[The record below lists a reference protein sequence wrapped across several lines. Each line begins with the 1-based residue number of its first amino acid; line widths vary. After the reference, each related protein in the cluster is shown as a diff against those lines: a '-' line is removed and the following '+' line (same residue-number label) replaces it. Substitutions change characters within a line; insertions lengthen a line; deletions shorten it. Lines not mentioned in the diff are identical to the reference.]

1 MQIALSKTALP
12 QHSPAEIVEC
22 KGLGHPDSICDA
34 LAEEVSL
41 ALCRYYLRAF
51 GTILHHNVDKALLI
65 GGASKAAFGGGQVL
79 QPMEFILAGRAV
91 LQFQGRNIPIEE
103 LAQESIENWIRQH
116 LRHVKPAEHLSI
128 QTKIRPGSTE
138 LTELFGRSATPLCN
152 DTSIGVGYYPYSTCE
167 SLALDMADFLNDDN
181 TRSRYPYL
189 GEDVKVMALRSNGEL
204 QCTIAAAFVDAH
216 IASLADYVEA
226 KREITQVLSAQFD
239 LSPSHIALNMADDI
253 PRGSLYLTVTG
264 TSAESGDDGQVG
276 RGNRL
281 NGLITPF
288 RPMTLEAYSGKNPV
302 SHVGKTYNYF
312 AGQLSRALVEHGFAT
327 SAQVFLVSQIG
338 KPVDQPQLVSIQ
350 LDESDGDPERI
361 RDFVREQLR
370 GLATIWKQIVR

>member
-1 MQIALSKTALP
+1 MQIALSKTAVP
-12 QHSPAEIVEC
+12 QHSPTEIVER

-41 ALCRYYLRAF
+41 ALCRYYLREF
-51 GTILHHNVDKALLI
+51 GTILHHNVDKALLV
-65 GGASKAAFGGGQVL
+65 GGISKTAFGGGQVL
-79 QPMEFILAGRAV
+79 QPIEFILAGRAV
-91 LQFQGRNIPIEE
+91 LQYQGKSTPVEE
-103 LAQESIENWIRQH
+103 LVRENIDNWVRQH
-116 LRHVKPAEHLSI
+116 LRYLKPAEHLSI

-138 LTELFGRSATPLCN
+138 LTELFGRAAVPLCN

-167 SLALDMADFLNDDN
+167 SLTLEMADFLNDSD

-189 GEDVKVMALRSNGEL
+189 GEDIKVMGLRSDGEL
-204 QCTIAAAFVDAH
+204 QYTVAAAFVDTH
-216 IASLADYVEA
+216 IASLADYIEA
-226 KREITQVLSAQFD
+226 KRNLTQALSLRFN
-239 LSPSHIALNMADDI
+239 LPPSHIALNMADDI
-253 PRGSLYLTVTG
+253 PRGSIYLTVTG

-312 AGQLSRALVEHGFAT
+312 AGQLSRALVEHGFAA

-338 KPVDQPQLVSIQ
+338 KPVDQPQLVSLQ
-350 LDESDGDPERI
+350 LEDSESDPQRI
-361 RDFVREQLR
+361 RDFVREQLH
-370 GLATIWKQIVR
+370 GLATIWQQIVG